1 MSEIIFPE
9 ETTYFVAFNT
19 VDDWTGSFVTSS
31 QEMES
36 AKEYLLH
43 DVDPNVVVANANAV
57 GVPVT
62 LVDLTGD
69 VPDE

>member
-1 MSEIIFPE
+1 MSEIVFQE
-9 ETTYFVAFNT
+9 ETTYFVAYND
-19 VDDWTGSFVTSS
+19 VNDWTGSFVTSS

-36 AKEYLLH
+36 AKENLLS
-43 DVDPNVVVANANAV
+43 DVDPNVVVESANDI
-57 GVPVT
+57 GIPVT